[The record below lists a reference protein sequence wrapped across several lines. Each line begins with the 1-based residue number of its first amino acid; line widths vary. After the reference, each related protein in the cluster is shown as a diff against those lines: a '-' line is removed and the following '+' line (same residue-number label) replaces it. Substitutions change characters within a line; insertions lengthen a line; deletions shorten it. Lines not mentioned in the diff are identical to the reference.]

1 MARPSTYLGCLSKIS
16 ARSWLIPAF
25 AGVSILGLLAAYVF
39 VLSPV
44 QGAAQTNSRSTA
56 SVMDDRA
63 HHAHDTDAHQRASK
77 SVDEPE
83 DNRFQVHV
91 HQAAPLGEQA
101 YKNAPAD
108 VVLWGDLARALVV
121 RKGSTYQTTFLAP
134 VLALDGK
141 TISIVG
147 HVTAV
152 MGKDKPTKQFLLSS
166 NAFLCDGCEPPT
178 PTEVV
183 EVNTKDFVMSRDGVA
198 TVSGR
203 FEIVKNDPNG
213 LAYRLNNAVILKQD
227 SR

>member
-1 MARPSTYLGCLSKIS
+1 MARPSTYLGSIPKIS

-25 AGVSILGLLAAYVF
+25 AGISILGLLAAYVL
-39 VLSPV
+39 VLSPI
-44 QGAAQTNSRSTA
+44 QGTAQTNSRSTA
-56 SVMDDRA
+56 AVMDDGAHYAHPDA
-63 HHAHDTDAHQRASK
+63 HHRASK

-91 HQAAPLGEQA
+91 HQAEPLREQA

-166 NAFLCDGCEPPT
+166 HAFLCDECELPT
-178 PTEVV
+178 PTEIV
-183 EVNTKDFVMSRDGVA
+183 EVNTEDFVMSRDGVA